1 MGCIV
6 SSRAVGPESWVP
18 DVWIEPHDFNQFTI
32 GTTLT
37 YDMLE
42 PQAVC
47 TQADNSS
54 PLGAPP
60 DAHELQVRI
69 ASRAP
74 DRSWVELEQSIDG
87 AAFKT
92 IKLCAFEPD
101 ASASMSSEKL
111 KELKVGEDILE
122 CAVFAEREAAGG
134 SQRHRE
140 VWRIKSVNG
149 DCSPQAVKP
158 FEDSAARYVPLDAG
172 GAAVG
177 ALTLASTR
185 VEEKEVSMR
194 KFTCLRYR
202 YDPRPVDG
210 SANSSQFWMLGARVP
225 GRVLDGQRRKA
236 AGDQYLSLRVI
247 SIPGRR
253 LSMGLPPDFD
263 EETD

>member
-1 MGCIV
+1 MV

-42 PQAVC
+42 PKAVSA
-47 TQADNSS
+47 QADNIS

-60 DAHELQVRI
+60 DAHEVQVRI
-69 ASRAP
+69 AGRAS
-74 DRSWVELEQSIDG
+74 DRSWVELEQSTDG
-87 AAFKT
+87 AALES

-101 ASASMSSEKL
+101 ASACMSSEKL
-111 KELKVGEDILE
+111 KELKVGEDLLE

-149 DCSPQAVKP
+149 DSSPQAVKP
-158 FEDSAARYVPLDAG
+158 FEGCAARYVQLDAG

-177 ALTLASTR
+177 ALTLVSTR

-194 KFTCLRYR
+194 NFTCLRYR
-202 YDPRPVDG
+202 YDSDPANG
-210 SANSSQFWMLGARVP
+210 SADSSQFWMLGARVP
-225 GRVLDGQRRKA
+225 GRVLDGQRRLA

-263 EETD
+263 DETD